1 MRIPRFIALTLVSA
15 LAVAGCSGSSTG
27 EVDPLKGV
35 RDSTAASLCGEF
47 TTIRITLET
56 ARQSF
61 DLAGISKAVPAYE
74 SLATKARDAKAKDFA
89 AVVSNA
95 AQATDAFSK
104 WVALPASSPPL
115 SELMAKVL
123 RLQLYETTVQ
133 LACAER
139 GYVQGAATTTT
150 R

>member
-1 MRIPRFIALTLVSA
+1 MRIPQFIALSLVSA

-27 EVDPLKGV
+27 EVDPLKGI
-35 RDSTAASLCGEF
+35 RDSTAATLCDEF
-47 TTIRITLET
+47 TTIRISLEA
-56 ARQSF
+56 ARQTF
-61 DLAGISKAVPAYE
+61 DLAGISKAASEYG
-74 SLATKARDAKAKDFA
+74 SLATKARDVKAKEFA

-104 WVALPASSPPL
+104 WLALPASSPPL

-139 GYVQGAATTTT
+139 GYVQGAASTTT